1 MRKTAL
7 ISLFASAI
15 AFHSTSHADNNAVGV
30 TLGTSGIGFE
40 VTKPFTDKVRGRL
53 KLSFLDYDYEGE
65 EDDIE
70 YDFNFK
76 NNTAGL
82 ILDWHPF
89 AGRFH
94 LSMGVMNTA
103 MEIGLKSQ
111 SQGSYNIGG
120 TKYIGDV
127 KLDGNIEFAPVS
139 PYLGLGWNTKVAN
152 TGINFTAEIGVLMVG
167 SPKVSINATGSAEEE
182 GGPKIDNVQRNPEFQ
197 EKLEKE
203 RQELEDDLKDF
214 KIWPGINIGIAY
226 QF

>member
-1 MRKTAL
+1 MKKTAL
-7 ISLFASAI
+7 YGLLASAM
-15 AFHSTSHADNNAVGV
+15 AFHSTSYADNSAIGV

-40 VTKPFTDKVRGRL
+40 VTKPFTDKVRGRF
-53 KLSFLDYDYEGE
+53 KLGFVDYDYEAT

-70 YDFNFK
+70 YDLSLK

-111 SQGSYNIGG
+111 TQGTYNIGG
-120 TKYIGDV
+120 TKYSGDV
-127 KLDGNIEFAPVS
+127 KLSGNIEFAPVS
-139 PYLGLGWNTKVAN
+139 PYLGLGWNTKLSS
-152 TGINFTAEIGVLMVG
+152 TGINFIAEIGVLMVG
-167 SPKVSINATGSAEEE
+167 SPKVSLNASGSAQEQ
-182 GGPKIDNVQRNPEFQ
+182 GGVKIDNVERNPEFQ

-203 RQELEDDLKDF
+203 RQELEEDIDDF
-214 KIWPGINIGIAY
+214 KVYPGINIGIAY